1 MAETGGQTGEH
12 VLVLNIGSSSIK
24 YELIDMTARR
34 RLAAG
39 LVERIGEDEGML
51 THRPAGAGPYRRRE
65 PYPDHE
71 AGMKAVVRA
80 FAETGLA
87 LESLSLRAV
96 GHRVVHGGARFRD
109 PALIDEDVLRTI
121 DELSVLAPL
130 HNPGNLVGIRAALR
144 LFPEIPQVA
153 VFDTAFHQTLPPHA
167 YTYAVPTEWGT
178 AHGVRRYGFHGTSY
192 AYVSR
197 RAAELLGRDPA
208 EVNLIVLH
216 LGNGASAAAIEGG
229 RSVDTSMGLTPLEGL
244 VMGTRSGDV
253 DPALPAHLARTAG
266 LTLDEVTDAL
276 TRRSGL
282 LALAGAGDMREVRAK
297 ADAGDE
303 GARLALAVY
312 CHRIRKYVGAYYA
325 VLGRVDAVVFTG
337 GVGEHDARTRAE
349 SLAGLARLGIV
360 VDPARNEATSPA
372 ERLISP
378 PEAEVAV
385 LVVPTDEELEIASQS
400 LAVVRAGS

>member
-1 MAETGGQTGEH
+1 MTETPEH

-24 YELIDMTARR
+24 YELLDMTGRH
-34 RLAAG
+34 RLATG
-39 LVERIGEDEGML
+39 LVERIGQEEGTL
-51 THRPAGAGPYRRRE
+51 THRPADAEPYVRHE

-71 AGMKAVVRA
+71 AGMAAVVRA

-87 LESLSLRAV
+87 LERLSLRAV

-109 PALIDEDVLRTI
+109 PVLIDDEVLRTI
-121 DELSVLAPL
+121 DELAVLAPL
-130 HNPGNLVGIRAALR
+130 HNPGNLIGIRAALR
-144 LFPEIPQVA
+144 IFPGIPQVA
-153 VFDTAFHQTLPPHA
+153 VFDTAFHQTLPPVA
-167 YTYAVPTEWGT
+167 YTYAVPVEW
-178 AHGVRRYGFHGTSY
+178 AAEHGVRRYGFHGTSY

-197 RAAELLGRDPA
+197 RAAELLGRDPS

-266 LTLDEVTDAL
+266 LTLQQVDDAL

-282 LALAGAGDMREVRAK
+282 LALAGASDMRTVRAK
-297 ADAGDE
+297 AEAGDE
-303 GARLALAVY
+303 GARLALGVY
-312 CHRIRKYVGAYYA
+312 CYRIRKYVGAYYA

-337 GVGEHDARTRAE
+337 GVGENDPYTRAD
-349 SLAGLARLGIV
+349 SLSGLTRLGIA
-360 VDPARNEATSPA
+360 VDPERNFAGSPA
-372 ERLISP
+372 ERFISP
-378 PEAEVAV
+378 PDAEVAV
-385 LVVPTDEELEIASQS
+385 IVVPTDEELEIAAQS
-400 LAVVRAGS
+400 LALVRAAG